1 MWDTNGTQ
9 WLFLSFFSSE
19 TLAFSVLNSLFNS
32 EIKNGAA
39 NGTRTRD
46 PKIHNLVL

>member
-1 MWDTNGTQ
+1 MRFARV
-9 WLFLSFFSSE
+9 LLSLRFLCKAI
-19 TLAFSVLNSLFNS
+19 AFKGF
-32 EIKNGAA
+32 KNGAA

>member
-1 MWDTNGTQ
+1 MQYLTGLDVGERNAERC
-9 WLFLSFFSSE
+9 SFHF
-19 TLAFSVLNSLFNS
+19 TLPVLP
-32 EIKNGAA
+32 KNGAA